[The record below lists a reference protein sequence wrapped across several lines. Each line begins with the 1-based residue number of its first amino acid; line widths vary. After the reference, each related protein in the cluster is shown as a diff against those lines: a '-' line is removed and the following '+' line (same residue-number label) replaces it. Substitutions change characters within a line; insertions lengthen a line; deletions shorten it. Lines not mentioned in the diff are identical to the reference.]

1 MQKQAESEAEKIADR
16 CYNEL
21 AQTCEKSFWEL
32 CCSRSGQAV
41 RALLSND
48 LPEVVIETCIQIV
61 TREAAERVR
70 RWTQSHITLGR
81 YKNIKKLKELGI
93 KGLRLSFHA
102 PRDFTVITQSHFSFS
117 SYDL

>member
-81 YKNIKKLKELGI
+81 YQNLIKDERAFKSLQ
-93 KGLRLSFHA
+93 A
-102 PRDFTVITQSHFSFS
+102 PSIVISCRNNTTTFLFF
-117 SYDL
+117 